1 MWLFEII
8 SKIFG
13 LLRKEVKVLVI
24 GLDNS
29 GKSTILNKLQSKETQ
44 NSLTIPTI
52 GYNVEKIRVSQM
64 IFLCFD
70 MSGSGAYR
78 NLWEKFYKEC
88 EAIIYVID
96 ISDELRLT
104 VVEDEF
110 QQLLKHPDICN
121 RRIPIL
127 LFANK
132 MDLSNSIT
140 VKEIVKILGL
150 EQLRNKSWR
159 IFASNAING
168 EGLNDGLMWL
178 FGQLK
183 QSNN

>member
-8 SKIFG
+8 SKMFSF
-13 LLRKEVKVLVI
+13 LKKEVKVLVI

-44 NSLTIPTI
+44 NSLIVPTI

-64 IFLCFD
+64 MFLCFD
-70 MSGSGAYR
+70 MSGSGTYR

-88 EAIIYVID
+88 EAIIYVVD
-96 ISDELRLT
+96 SSDELRLT

-140 VKEIVKILGL
+140 VIEIVKILGL
-150 EQLRNKSWR
+150 EKLRNKSWR

-168 EGLNDGLMWL
+168 EGLNEGLMWL

-183 QSNN
+183 QSTN

>member
-1 MWLFEII
+1 
-8 SKIFG
+8 
-13 LLRKEVKVLVI
+13 
-24 GLDNS
+24 
-29 GKSTILNKLQSKETQ
+29 
-44 NSLTIPTI
+44 
-52 GYNVEKIRVSQM
+52 
-64 IFLCFD
+64 

-88 EAIIYVID
+88 EAIIYVVD
-96 ISDELRLT
+96 SSDELRLT